1 MIRFIRYTYC
11 IVRFISTYDMP
22 IRYKTFYTRYD
33 MYRVSYDTDNYGC
46 MEYNSI
52 ATRTHLCRLDIVYKE
67 RCCGNC
73 RDGKKRVKIERNR
86 ECNREFWLLHIIVR
100 IL

>member
-73 RDGKKRVKIERNR
+73 RDGKEREIESLVAAYYC
-86 ECNREFWLLHIIVR
+86 ESSLV
-100 IL
+100 